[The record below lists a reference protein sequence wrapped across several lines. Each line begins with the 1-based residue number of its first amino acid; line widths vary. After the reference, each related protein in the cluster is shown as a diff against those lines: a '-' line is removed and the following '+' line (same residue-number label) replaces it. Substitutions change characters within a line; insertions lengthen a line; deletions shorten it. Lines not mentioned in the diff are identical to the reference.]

1 MFDPNGYNWNNV
13 PNPNSWYN
21 TGTSGASMP
30 QSMNTNVLKVTSLDE
45 AIMKTNARNSEMVYF
60 NQGRDEFYC
69 VRVDMN
75 GNKTWQVFTYTVP
88 NANANLPVMRADYD
102 ALVAR
107 LDNLEAKF
115 KEVNTNEPDGQKPV
129 Q

>member
-1 MFDPNGYNWNNV
+1 MFDPNGYNWNNT
-13 PNPNSWYN
+13 PNSNNWYN
-21 TGTSGASMP
+21 TGSSMQP
-30 QSMNTNVLKVTSLDE
+30 QSMNTNVYKVTSLDE
-45 AIMKTNARNSEMVYF
+45 AIMKTNTRNSEMVWF

-88 NANANLPVMRADYD
+88 NVNTNVPVMKPEYD

-107 LDNLEAKF
+107 LEALENKF
-115 KEVNTNEPDGQKPV
+115 KEANGNEFDGQKSV
-129 Q
+129 